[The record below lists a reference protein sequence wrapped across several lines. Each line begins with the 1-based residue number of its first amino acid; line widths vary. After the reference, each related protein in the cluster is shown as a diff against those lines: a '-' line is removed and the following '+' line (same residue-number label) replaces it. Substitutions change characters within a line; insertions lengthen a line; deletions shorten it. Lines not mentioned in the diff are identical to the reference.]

1 MKSNIFTPKFI
12 FVSSAILI
20 AAASRLF
27 PHLPNFT
34 PIAAIALFG
43 GAAMQDKRFAY
54 LIPFVALFLSD
65 LFLGFSA
72 STLPVYLCFAFTV
85 FLGTTLQKRISMPR
99 VVANTLLSSLVF
111 FLVTNLPFWYS
122 ALQLYPNTIEGAMM
136 SYTAALPFF
145 GYSVAGDLF
154 FVGILFSAFAYA
166 ERSIPALVKKN

>member
-12 FVSSAILI
+12 FVSSAIFI
-20 AAASRLF
+20 ATASRLL

-43 GAAMQDKRFAY
+43 GAAINDKRLAY

-85 FLGTTLQKRISMPR
+85 FLGTTMQKKSS
-99 VVANTLLSSLVF
+99 VVKLIGSTLLSSLVF
-111 FLVTNLPFWYS
+111 FLVTNLPFWYT
-122 ALQLYPNTIEGAMM
+122 ALQLYPTNFEGMMM

-145 GYSVAGDLF
+145 GYSIAGDLF
-154 FVGILFSAFAYA
+154 FVALLFSAFAYT
-166 ERSIPALVKKN
+166 ERSFPSLVKNN